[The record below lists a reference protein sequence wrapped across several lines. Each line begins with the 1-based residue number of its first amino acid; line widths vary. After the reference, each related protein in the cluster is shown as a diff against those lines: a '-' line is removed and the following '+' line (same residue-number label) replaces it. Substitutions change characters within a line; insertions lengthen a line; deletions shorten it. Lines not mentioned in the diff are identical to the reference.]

1 MGGDG
6 WESTER
12 SRILGEVQRGG
23 ITGGTEAE
31 PAGAAGIAA
40 RSTSLKER
48 DGVPPPDFPE
58 GGVSRPQ
65 RWALLRPEAITGEG
79 LDAGREGGE
88 VATGLGMRAGVGL
101 VEAVMAP
108 RRVGGREGSIL
119 PKIELM
125 CYK

>member
-1 MGGDG
+1 M
-6 WESTER
+6 
-12 SRILGEVQRGG
+12 QRGG

-58 GGVSRPQ
+58 GVSRLQ

-79 LDAGREGGE
+79 LDAGREVGE

-108 RRVGGREGSIL
+108 RRVGGRGGSIL
-119 PKIELM
+119 ISS
-125 CYK
+125 